1 VFYYVYI
8 MDKMNSLISKIN
20 SLDLNMEQYIEIYKI
35 VKKDKIKI
43 TKNNNGAFINLST
56 LSKNTLEEIETL
68 VNYIDKI
75 DLIT

>member
-1 VFYYVYI
+1 
-8 MDKMNSLISKIN
+8 MDQKKKILSQIN
-20 SLDLNMEQYIEIYKI
+20 SLDLNTEQYIEIYKI

-56 LSKNTLEEIETL
+56 LSKEVLEEIEVL
-68 VNYIDKI
+68 INYIDKI

>member
-1 VFYYVYI
+1 MEQKKKI
-8 MDKMNSLISKIN
+8 LSQIN
-20 SLDLNMEQYIEIYKI
+20 SLDLNTEQYIEIYKI

-56 LSKNTLEEIETL
+56 LSKEVLEEIEVL
-68 VNYIDKI
+68 INYIDKI